1 MDLLVHT
8 GLFALSGFKEKEA
21 EHFMDNSENNKAMNT
36 VEDNLLMHFQN
47 STEWLDAIVRSS
59 QDAII
64 GKSLRGT
71 IVSWND
77 AATGIY
83 GYTAEEVIGQSVAML
98 VPEDKAEELK
108 GFLQKIARGERIDH
122 YETTRVRKDGTMI
135 TISIVISPVR
145 DPGGRIIGAST
156 IARDVTPIKKLQRE
170 LVKKN
175 QELQY
180 QAFHDTLTGLPNRLY
195 FQQELEER
203 LQLAKQSSQKFCVC
217 FLDLDGFKRIND
229 TLGHDIGDLLLQAV
243 AERLKTAIRQTDFAA
258 RMGGDEFTL
267 ILSEIYEQ
275 AAAAKLAEK
284 LVETIRQPY
293 VLAEHRIVVTTSAG
307 IAVYPEHGKDVQTL
321 MKRADIAMYKAK
333 KSGKNQYG
341 FYDCQDGDACILG

>member
-36 VEDNLLMHFQN
+36 VEDNPLMHFQN

-175 QELQY
+175 QGLQ
-180 QAFHDTLTGLPNRLY
+180 
-195 FQQELEER
+195 
-203 LQLAKQSSQKFCVC
+203 
-217 FLDLDGFKRIND
+217 
-229 TLGHDIGDLLLQAV
+229 
-243 AERLKTAIRQTDFAA
+243 
-258 RMGGDEFTL
+258 
-267 ILSEIYEQ
+267 
-275 AAAAKLAEK
+275 
-284 LVETIRQPY
+284 
-293 VLAEHRIVVTTSAG
+293 
-307 IAVYPEHGKDVQTL
+307 
-321 MKRADIAMYKAK
+321 
-333 KSGKNQYG
+333 
-341 FYDCQDGDACILG
+341 